1 MDTEHDSHSHTQF
14 PIIFLIYS
22 TKTPSV
28 YASIHTNRKYILVI
42 AVDVTIRD
50 TLFEPVIPDPPTP
63 CTLI

>member
-1 MDTEHDSHSHTQF
+1 METKHQSHSRTQSE
-14 PIIFLIYS
+14 ILI
-22 TKTPSV
+22 PPV
-28 YASIHTNRKYILVI
+28 HASIHTNRKYILVI

>member
-1 MDTEHDSHSHTQF
+1 METEDQSHSHTQSE
-14 PIIFLIYS
+14 IFILSIN
-22 TKTPSV
+22 TPPV